1 MATHVTKGL
10 EQFLGD
16 IRFGLRNLV
25 KNPGFTAI
33 AVLSLALGI
42 MATTAIYSVVHA
54 VVLEPFPYKDVDKL
68 MSVRVWDTEKPGG
81 RTGYSTDQF
90 IEIAE
95 RNTIF
100 EGTIASTISDVLWIG
115 SGDPQR
121 LRGNFGPPN
130 TFQVMGVAPLLGRT
144 IVPDDGK
151 PGAPPVVVLGYRC
164 WQRHFVGDPSVVG
177 RQLRLND
184 KFRTVVGVMPK
195 RFMWRGAD
203 VYLPIVFERGKVV
216 EGVRGVHLLGRLK
229 RGVTPAQAEA
239 DLRPIIEDLKK
250 KEPDQFPANWRVGL
264 LSFKE
269 TFPSSIRENLWIL
282 FGAVGLLLLIACAN
296 VSNLLLSKA
305 SARQKEMAVRAAMGA
320 SRTRLVLQL
329 LTESLM
335 LAVLGAVAGVALA
348 YVGLQAILRLVPPNT
363 IPDEAEITLNLPVLL
378 FTLAVSAL
386 TAIAFGLAPAL
397 HACSRDIIHP
407 LREAGRGMSGSAR
420 QAFLRRSL
428 VVAEVALSLML
439 LVAAS
444 LMIRTFVAVQNVD
457 PGFRTDRLLT
467 LRIPLPEQR
476 YPDRQRRIAFF
487 EDVLQ
492 RVSAVPGV
500 MAAGLNTGMHPFG
513 NWGMPVEIA
522 GLAQQN
528 SQPVVVHQI
537 NPDYPKAF
545 GIALV
550 GGRLFTEA
558 EVTGRA
564 PLALVNQSFVR
575 NRLGGGEPLGQIVRM
590 PRLKQAPFSSDVDSV
605 QIVGVVRDTLSWDF
619 TAEKRPEIYL
629 PFTISGRADRLVI
642 LAQSDPAGITKAVLS
657 QIYAVDRE
665 QPVTNLSTIENLVRD
680 EIYAAPR
687 FNLVLFSVFAGLG
700 LTLAI
705 IGVYGVMSNT
715 VAQQTHEMGVR
726 MALGASPG
734 KIAGLVVKR
743 GAGLLLAGVALGLAG
758 SFLTA
763 RLLSNQ
769 VWKVSTFDPISFG
782 AVSLILLL
790 AGLQACFWPARRAAR
805 IDPLTALRQ
814 E

>member
-1 MATHVTKGL
+1 MSTGL
-10 EQFLGD
+10 DQFLGD
-16 IRFGLRNLV
+16 IRFGLRNLA

-54 VVLEPFPYKDVDKL
+54 VVLEPFPYKDVDNL
-68 MSVRVWDTEKPGG
+68 MSVRVWDPGQRGG

-100 EGTIASTISDVLWIG
+100 EGTIASTISDVLWSG

-121 LRGNFGPPN
+121 LRGNVGTPN
-130 TFQVMGVAPLLGRT
+130 TFQVMGVPPFLGRT
-144 IVPDDGK
+144 ILPDDGK
-151 PGAPPVVVLGYRC
+151 PDAQPVVVLGYRC
-164 WQRHFVGDPSVVG
+164 WQRHFAGDPNVIG

-184 KFRTVVGVMPK
+184 KFRTVIGVMPK

-203 VYLPIVFERGKVV
+203 VYLPVVFERGRVV

-229 RGVTPAQAEA
+229 RGVTAAQAEA
-239 DLRPIIEDLKK
+239 DLRPIIDHLKK
-250 KEPDQFPANWRVGL
+250 KEPDQFPTNWRVGL

-335 LAVLGAVAGVALA
+335 LAVIGAVVGVALA
-348 YVGLQAILRLVPPNT
+348 YAGLQLILTLVPPNT
-363 IPDEAEITLNLPVLL
+363 IPDESEITLNLPVLL
-378 FTLAVSAL
+378 FTLVVSAL
-386 TAIAFGLAPAL
+386 TSIAFGLAPAL
-397 HACSRDIIHP
+397 HACSRDLVNP
-407 LREAGRGMSGSAR
+407 LREAGRGLSGSAR

-428 VVAEVALSLML
+428 VVGEVALSLML
-439 LVAAS
+439 LIAAS
-444 LMIRTFVAVQNVD
+444 LMIRTFIAVQNVD
-457 PGFRTDRLLT
+457 PGYRTDRLLT
-467 LRIPLPEQR
+467 MRIPLPEQR
-476 YPDRQRRIAFF
+476 YPDRQRRVAFF
-487 EDVLQ
+487 QEVLQ
-492 RVSAVPGV
+492 RVSTVPGV

-513 NWGMPVEIA
+513 NWQTPIEVA
-522 GLAQQN
+522 GLAHQN

-545 GIALV
+545 GIALA

-558 EVTGRA
+558 EVDGRQ

-575 NRLGGGEPLGQIVRM
+575 NRLDGRDALGQVVRI
-590 PRLKQAPFSSDVDSV
+590 PRLKQSPFNTDVDSV
-605 QIVGVVRDTLSWDF
+605 QIVGVVRDTLSWDL
-619 TAEKRPEIYL
+619 TTEVRPEIYV
-629 PFTISGRADRLVI
+629 PFTVLGRADRLVI
-642 LAQSDPAGITKAVLS
+642 LTTSDPTGITKAVLS
-657 QIYAVDRE
+657 EVYAVDKE

-705 IGVYGVMSNT
+705 IGVYGVMSNA

-734 KIAGLVVKR
+734 TIAGLVVKR
-743 GAGLLLAGVALGLAG
+743 GAGLLLAGIALGLAG

-782 AVSLILLL
+782 AVSLILLV